1 MSDIENS
8 VFSGGDC
15 MSSVLLIGAGRHA
28 SANLYPV
35 ISEQGWQVD
44 GICTRSLEH
53 SEAAR
58 KKFGF
63 SSRPYDRI
71 EQMLSAEAASKVI
84 IFLPA
89 SAAVS
94 AAIACLRAGREVF
107 CEKPCGM
114 SLEEAELIDQ
124 AQTVH
129 GLQTG
134 FMKRYAPV
142 YRKMKENLSLMGG
155 ALSFSGYFNVD
166 ASAFCRDDRD
176 YIYFVAIHY
185 LDLIRFLFGE
195 TAQVSALACRDGE
208 GTSYQLLLGMENGT
222 VGTLTFENRKA
233 WAREAEGITETCP
246 QGFVSSENL
255 SHLRV
260 HHAGSENSWKDL
272 CETDQLYFVTEN
284 PASGSMRDL
293 YLRGFAGELQ
303 GFMNAPVPV
312 NHENLKTTELCEEV
326 LKALASGEPE

>member
-1 MSDIENS
+1 MN
-8 VFSGGDC
+8 
-15 MSSVLLIGAGRHA
+15 SVLLIGAGRHA

-35 ISEQGWQVD
+35 ISEQGWQVE
-44 GICTRSLEH
+44 GICTRSAEH
-53 SEAAR
+53 SEAAL

-63 SSRPYDRI
+63 SGRPYDRI
-71 EQMLSAEAASKVI
+71 DQMLAAESASKVI
-84 IFLPA
+84 ISLPA

-94 AAIACLRAGREVF
+94 AVTACLNAGREVF

-114 SLEEAELIDQ
+114 NLEEAELVDH

-142 YRKMKENLSLMGG
+142 YRKMKENIPRIGG
-155 ALSFSGYFNVD
+155 TLSFSGYFSVD

-185 LDLIRFLFGE
+185 LDLIRYLFGE
-195 TAQVSALACRDGE
+195 TAQVSALACRNGE
-208 GTSYQLLLGMENGT
+208 GTSYHLLLGMESGAA
-222 VGTLTFENRKA
+222 GTLTLENRKA
-233 WAREAEGITETCP
+233 WTREAEGITVTCP
-246 QGFVSSENL
+246 HGFISSENL

-260 HHAGSENSWKDL
+260 HHETSENSWKDL
-272 CETDQLYFVTEN
+272 CETDQLFSVTEN

-303 GFMNAPVPV
+303 SFMSAPVPV
-312 NHENLKTTELCEEV
+312 NHENLETTELCEKV
-326 LKALASGEPE
+326 LNALGSGQPE